1 MSESEMALITVKDKF
16 QVTIPARLRERI
28 GLRIGDLMEATVHKD
43 GILLRPK
50 AVVDRAVVAEQL
62 ERVLRTA
69 AVAPGN
75 QGKSEQLIIDEAIA
89 DVAAVRRRR
98 RK

>member
-1 MSESEMALITVKDKF
+1 MALITVKDKF

-50 AVVDRAVVAEQL
+50 AVVDRAVGAEQL
-62 ERVLRTA
+62 ERVRRTA
-69 AVAPGN
+69 AVAPGDE
-75 QGKSEQLIIDEAIA
+75 GKAEKLIIDEAIT
-89 DVAAVRRRR
+89 DVAAARRR